1 MEYAY
6 QIQILL
12 FLTTMQQKDKDFIKY
27 WELKRL
33 ENKNNPLLF
42 VKGFSLG
49 LFIGGLCISMLGM
62 EWYQRANMV
71 ANAKM
76 NPIVLFIAIIILA
89 TGLAILYNNFK
100 WEQNEQYYNELLSKE
115 KKNKQL

>member
-1 MEYAY
+1 M
-6 QIQILL
+6 L
-12 FLTTMQQKDKDFIKY
+12 QKDKDFIKY
-27 WELKRL
+27 WEAKRL

-49 LFIGGLCISMLGM
+49 LFIGGLCVCMLGM

-76 NPIVLFIAIIILA
+76 NPVVLLVAIIILA
-89 TGLAILYNNFK
+89 AGLAILYNNFK
-100 WEQNEQYYNELLSKE
+100 WEQNEQYYNELLMKQQKE
-115 KKNKQL
+115 KR

>member
-1 MEYAY
+1 M
-6 QIQILL
+6 
-12 FLTTMQQKDKDFIKY
+12 TQKDKDFIKY
-27 WELKRL
+27 WAVKRL

-42 VKGFSLG
+42 VKGFTWG

-76 NPIVLFIAIIILA
+76 NPFVLLVAILILA

-100 WEQNEQYYNELLSKE
+100 WEQNEQYYKELLVRENKE
-115 KKNKQL
+115 N